1 MNCLNTRRVL
11 QATPQENSSEIAQHL
26 AECEA
31 CRQFAARLQREEQ
44 SLTSAIAVPVPEQLA
59 ERILLRTQ
67 MQSRP
72 PTLWQRLRAYV
83 HSGTSLLVIRPWSVA
98 AVASSVFAIALSW
111 KLLTPDANLN
121 WNEVLL
127 AHAASENNVEV
138 TANLASSAG
147 EVELQ
152 HALKEY
158 GLQTVAGLGK
168 VRSLAR
174 CLLPGGRGVHVVID
188 TPDLGQLTLILPPKG
203 IQTQSS
209 LASLENYTGQVIQ
222 INQASVGVMSQHRNT
237 IAALIARVQQRVV
250 VLG

>member
-11 QATPQENSSEIAQHL
+11 QVTPQENSAEITQHL

-31 CRQFAARLQREEQ
+31 CRQFAARLQREEH
-44 SLTSAIAVPVPEQLA
+44 LLAAAVAVPVPEQLA

-67 MQSRP
+67 MQSRAP
-72 PTLWQRLRAYV
+72 SWWQRLRALV
-83 HSGTSLLVIRPWSVA
+83 SDGTSLLLTRPLPVA
-98 AVASSVFAIALSW
+98 LAASSVFAIALTW
-111 KLLTPDANLN
+111 KMLIPDANLN

-127 AHAASENNVEV
+127 AHAASETDAEL
-138 TANLASSAG
+138 TSHQAIAG

-152 HALKEY
+152 RALNEY
-158 GLQTVAGLGK
+158 GLQTIAGLGK

-203 IQTQSS
+203 IKTQSQ

-222 INQASVGVMSQHRNT
+222 INQASVGIMSQDRAT
-237 IAALIARVQQRVV
+237 IAALIGRVQQRVV
-250 VLG
+250 ALG